1 MEGRFF
7 LQKNMIFF
15 WIKKKELCNH
25 SDGISKNTET
35 LLEPPSSPL
44 LVTIILKK
52 INCPLLKKIQI
63 LFENNIHDE
72 IEFREYFF
80 QKKYNTNNKFLTEI
94 CDVCMYLLPT
104 CVNPTHGSRG
114 PTLFCNLDLLRK
126 PFIWSTFDLRGGQV
140 LLLLACKLKSD
151 Q

>member
-1 MEGRFF
+1 MVSVRTQKRFWNRHH
-7 LQKNMIFF
+7 L
-15 WIKKKELCNH
+15 H
-25 SDGISKNTET
+25 
-35 LLEPPSSPL
+35 L
-44 LVTIILKK
+44 LVTIILKN
-52 INCPLLKKIQI
+52 INCPLFIKKIQL

-94 CDVCMYLLPT
+94 CDVCMYVLPT